1 MRELVSKGADPLLQR
16 EAQQRQDNIIGRAMS
31 RTESASREASPR
43 MDGPDIFGSSE
54 REKRQFE
61 SEFGKNLRHGR
72 ITIFTTTHAWLETT
86 CHAGLSFH
94 QRGIQKNCCLK
105 SIRSRGAD
113 FCTGF
118 FRADLSRY

>member
-94 QRGIQKNCCLK
+94 QRGIQKNCCLRP
-105 SIRSRGAD
+105 SQAAAQTFAPAFLGQI
-113 FCTGF
+113 
-118 FRADLSRY
+118 